1 MFFSHLMP
9 VVILFLHILLT
20 LAFSWIYFRRYQMT
34 RPPLGVFSLGDVAF
48 MLGSIIVIPYLY
60 LSIPRW
66 IVATLLL
73 LSASSLLYFVFEP
86 VLRVRWA
93 IGAVTLSLVLT
104 DLGAAW
110 GMGAQSLMFVIVN
123 NLVQILSVVGITVL
137 WAQSGMKARDLAIL
151 ALALAV
157 YDFVF
162 TTQLPLMA
170 DLFHRLSGLPFAPL
184 VTWPLENAGQW
195 LGIGLGDLLLAA
207 AFPLVMRKAFGRPAG
222 LAALLSGLGV
232 LALLLV
238 LPMSDALTKIFP
250 VMVVLGPL
258 MGLQY
263 LYWRRQHGAERTMRQ
278 YLLAESTE
286 NRTNEVQEG
295 VGSASA

>member
-222 LAALLSGLGV
+222 LAALLSGFGV
-232 LALLLV
+232 LAILLV

>member
-1 MFFSHLMP
+1 MFFSHLTP
-9 VVILFLHILLT
+9 VFILLLHILLT
-20 LAFSWIYFRRYQMT
+20 LTLSWRYFRRYQMT

-278 YLLAESTE
+278 YLLAEPTE

>member
-184 VTWPLENAGQW
+184 VIWPLENAGQW

-222 LAALLSGLGV
+222 LAALLSGFGV
-232 LALLLV
+232 LAILLV

-258 MGLQY
+258 IGLQY